1 MGRKFSLAKL
11 SHKQQTIVYS
21 CQQGKK
27 ETEAPAKPK
36 G

>member
-1 MGRKFSLAKL
+1 MGRKLSLAKL
-11 SHKQQTIVYS
+11 SYKQHTIVYS
-21 CQQGKK
+21 SQQGKK